1 MYAIDEL
8 FRWTD
13 IVVATAEL
21 LLWVWALVD
30 CITRKPAA
38 FTAVGKLTKTGW
50 TIILALSALF
60 GYLVAQPFTWANP
73 VNPIPLI
80 ATICSAV
87 YLADVRP
94 AIKEITGR
102 R

>member
-1 MYAIDEL
+1 MHVINEL

-13 IVVATAEL
+13 IVVATLEL
-21 LLWVWALVD
+21 ALWVWALAD
-30 CITRKPAA
+30 CVTRKPAA
-38 FTAVGKLTKTGW
+38 FTAVGKLSKTGW
-50 TIILALSALF
+50 TLILALSTLF
-60 GYLVAQPFTWANP
+60 GFLVAQPFTFANP

-94 AIKEITGR
+94 AIKEITGHR
-102 R
+102 